1 MLHKIENGRAKE
13 HARARG
19 NNNNRPFSAWNR
31 DRGRNGEIK
40 REWEKA

>member
-19 NNNNRPFSAWNR
+19 NNNRPFSAWNR